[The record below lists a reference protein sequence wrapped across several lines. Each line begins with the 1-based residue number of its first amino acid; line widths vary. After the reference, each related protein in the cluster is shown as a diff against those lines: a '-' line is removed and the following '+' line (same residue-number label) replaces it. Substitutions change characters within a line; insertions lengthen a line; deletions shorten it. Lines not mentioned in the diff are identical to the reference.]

1 MKQAVIKPRK
11 MDFKFDESI
20 PTYWFNDDVFKTL
33 LLTAQSCTFPEGERF
48 FINAVR
54 QYQDKLQDPV
64 LRKQVSGFIGQ
75 EAHHGNEHT
84 ALNAFMEKRGFPT
97 EKVQGFVK
105 QGLGLRKKYMS
116 PQRQLAMTCALEHF
130 TAMLAEQVLENPKF
144 FKGMDERVLALW
156 MWHAVEE
163 SEHKAV
169 AYDVYQDQVS
179 SYWVRA
185 SQMVF
190 TTLEFSLF
198 STLHMRSLVKAS
210 PRKMTRK
217 ERLEGLRFLFG
228 KGGLVRE
235 LVPRYLAYFRRDF
248 HPDDVD
254 SVASREQALAWLS
267 QKLNR
272 PLAV

>member
-20 PTYWFNDDVFKTL
+20 PTYWFDDSVFKTL

-48 FINAVR
+48 FIHAVR

-84 ALNAFMEKRGFPT
+84 ALNSFMAQRGLPT
-97 EKVQGFVK
+97 DKVQNFVK
-105 QGLGLRKKYMS
+105 EGLGLRKKYMS

-169 AYDVYQDQVS
+169 AYDVYQDQVG

-185 SQMVF
+185 SQMLI

-210 PRKMTRK
+210 PRKITRK
-217 ERLEGLRFLFG
+217 DRLEGLRFLFG

-235 LVPRYLAYFRRDF
+235 LVPRYLAYFHRDF

-254 SVASREQALAWLS
+254 SVATREQALAWLS
-267 QKLNR
+267 QKLDR

>member
-1 MKQAVIKPRK
+1 MKSATIQPRR

-20 PTYWFNDDVFKTL
+20 PTWWFDDDVFKTL

-48 FINAVR
+48 FIHAVR
-54 QYQDKLQDPV
+54 QYQDKLRDPV

-84 ALNAFMEKRGFPT
+84 ALNSFMAQRGLPT
-97 EKVQGFVK
+97 DKVQSFVK

-163 SEHKAV
+163 SEHKSV
-169 AYDVYQDQVS
+169 AYDVYQDQVG

-185 SQMVF
+185 SQMLF

-198 STLHMRSLVKAS
+198 STLHMRSLLKAS
-210 PRKMTRK
+210 PRRITRK
-217 ERLEGLRFLFG
+217 ERLEGFRYLFG

-235 LVPRYLAYFRRDF
+235 LLPRYLAYFRRDF

-254 SVASREQALAWLS
+254 STATRAQALAWLS
-267 QKLNR
+267 QKLDR